1 MEYYRRK
8 RYLIHDRDPLYTT
21 ARFHEILKSFGVQV
35 LQFPNRSLDLNYY
48 AERFVKSVKWEC
60 LNHLIRY
67 YKYINNRLDS

>member
-1 MEYYRRK
+1 M
-8 RYLIHDRDPLYTT
+8 
-21 ARFHEILKSFGVQV
+21 

>member
-21 ARFHEILKSFGVQV
+21 ARFHEILKSSKVQAV
-35 LQFPNRSLDLNYY
+35 QLPALSPDLSCY
-48 AERFVKSVKWEC
+48 AERFVKSVKWER

-67 YKYINNRLDS
+67 YKYMNNRLDS